1 MRTMR
6 FIQNLLLLTVILSI
20 NLIGANFVQAF
31 ICSEGGFSI
40 SMPGEPILEQVN
52 HKSFV
57 GNVKEYSYTFEN
69 ETEKYTSS
77 YTKLP
82 EVAFDFLTN
91 DALLNKARKGF
102 LKSNGAQQIGFKRI
116 SIAGNGGTE
125 LAFLLS
131 PENNASATNGKARF
145 YIVGKTMY
153 VLVMISIRGADGDA
167 LIDRYLNSFRLLS
180 IPQLGTIEPHTESIH
195 ESFSNQACS

>member
-6 FIQNLLLLTVILSI
+6 FVPYLLISIL
-20 NLIGANFVQAF
+20 NLIGADYAQAF

-40 SMPGEPILEQVN
+40 SMPGEPILKQVD
-52 HKSFV
+52 HKSLV

-69 ETEKYTSS
+69 QTEKYTSS

-82 EVAFDFLTN
+82 GIAFDFLSN
-91 DALLNKARKGF
+91 EALLNKARKGF
-102 LKSNGAQQIGFKRI
+102 LKSKGARQVSYKK
-116 SIAGNGGTE
+116 IAFEGNGGTE
-125 LAFLLS
+125 LAFQLM
-131 PENNASATNGKARF
+131 PENNASVTGGKARF

-153 VLVMISIRGADGDA
+153 VLVMVSIRGADGET

-180 IPQLGTIEPHTESIH
+180 IPRLSTIEPHTESVH
-195 ESFSNQACS
+195 GNSSNQACS